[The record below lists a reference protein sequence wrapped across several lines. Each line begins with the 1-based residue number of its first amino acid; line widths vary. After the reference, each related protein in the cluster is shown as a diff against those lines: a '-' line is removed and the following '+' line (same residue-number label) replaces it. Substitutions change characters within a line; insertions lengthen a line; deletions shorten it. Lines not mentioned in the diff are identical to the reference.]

1 MNRKFKWLISILCMI
16 SIFLIVFGI
25 KDMIRSMD
33 YATTTGNLVIRPQG
47 VREQD
52 ADPDEPY
59 KGYYSF
65 VADGEKYIKDTDL
78 NIERVTIKY
87 NPDNPKKNIYL
98 FQIYTEMIAGIVG
111 IAICIVYRIKENKK
125 INGTPLDRGRYLQ
138 NGQVC
143 QKKDKTGTVCGPSR
157 THGSVRGLRA

>member
-47 VREQD
+47 VGEQH

-59 KGYYSF
+59 KGFYSF
-65 VADGEKYIKDTDL
+65 VVEGERYFKNTDFS
-78 NIERVTIKY
+78 IEKVTIKY
-87 NPDNPKKNIYL
+87 NSDNSKENIYL
-98 FQIYTEMIAGIVG
+98 FQIYTEIISGIVG
-111 IAICIVYRIKENKK
+111 IAICIILSCIVLK
-125 INGTPLDRGRYLQ
+125 
-138 NGQVC
+138 
-143 QKKDKTGTVCGPSR
+143 R
-157 THGSVRGLRA
+157 TRFADHICST

>member
-47 VREQD
+47 VGEQY

-98 FQIYTEMIAGIVG
+98 FQIYTEIISGIVG
-111 IAICIVYRIKENKK
+111 IAICIILSRIVLRKESASS
-125 INGTPLDRGRYLQ
+125 RASSE
-138 NGQVC
+138 
-143 QKKDKTGTVCGPSR
+143 TGLFVQR
-157 THGSVRGLRA
+157 RK

>member
-47 VREQD
+47 VGEQY

-87 NPDNPKKNIYL
+87 NPDNPKNNIYL
-98 FQIYTEMIAGIVG
+98 FQIYTEIISGIVG
-111 IAICIVYRIKENKK
+111 IAICIILSRIVLK
-125 INGTPLDRGRYLQ
+125 
-138 NGQVC
+138 
-143 QKKDKTGTVCGPSR
+143 R
-157 THGSVRGLRA
+157 TRSDDHICST